1 MATKAEIAD
10 VLETA
15 ADLYEAERVEWC
27 LGSWGRNE
35 LITSTKGDLVPRV
48 TACASSALA
57 LASGLHQA
65 HARMLEN
72 VIETGITAG
81 IGLSEPEKLYLD
93 VRKHVDGRLG
103 WRLPAWN
110 DLTRTEP
117 RLNLGPIEFEIV
129 DGAYMLKA
137 NTTKAS
143 VFTMAAIPVRTKAQ
157 VIELFKGLAK
167 DLRNEE

>member
-1 MATKAEIAD
+1 MATNTEIAD

-15 ADLYEAERVEWC
+15 ADLYEAEQIEWC
-27 LGSWGRNE
+27 RKGWGVTHEDGTR
-35 LITSTKGDLVPRV
+35 

-57 LASGLHQA
+57 LASGLRQA

-72 VIETGITAG
+72 VVETGITAD
-81 IGLSEPEKLYLD
+81 IGLSEPEELYLD
-93 VRKHVDGRLG
+93 VRKHVDEKLR

-110 DLTRTEP
+110 DHTVTRP
-117 RLNLGPIEFEIV
+117 RLNLDAIQILYV
-129 DGAYMLKA
+129 DGAYQVKSDSNVSIIA
-137 NTTKAS
+137 EA
-143 VFTMAAIPVRTKAQ
+143 VPARTKEQ